1 MKRTIFLLLAIVSL
15 VGMLATSGCKKKETY
30 TVTFNSNGGSGTMS
44 AQSFTEGEAQA
55 LIRNAFTNEGFTFSG
70 WNTVQDGSGASY
82 TDGQTITATAD
93 MILYAQWTSNG
104 TNPTP
109 QPGNTVIVT
118 FDANGGI
125 GEMTPQTFT
134 IGTPQALSANM
145 FTREGFSYVNWNTA
159 VDGTGT
165 AYSDSQEVN
174 PTSNMTLY
182 AQWNAMGGFDSN
194 GASNALFSVRASKM
208 VRFSRGN
215 LQYQA
220 STGTWR
226 FAENQYD
233 TIGADNSNI
242 SATNTGWIDL
252 FGWGTGSNPTNVS
265 TNNGDYSIF
274 TDWGKNT
281 IVNGGNEADYWC
293 TLSMDEW
300 EYLLGSRPNAS
311 SLVGKATVNGITGLV
326 ILPDN
331 WTLPSGC
338 TFISGKENHF
348 DTNTYTT
355 EQWTK
360 MELSGAVFL
369 PSTGVRIGSDVFSV
383 GVSGGYW
390 ATSTPSIT
398 YALFLAIYEDDAD
411 SGCDYRYYGQSVRLV
426 RVQNLE
432 KTSRP

>member
-1 MKRTIFLLLAIVSL
+1 
-15 VGMLATSGCKKKETY
+15 
-30 TVTFNSNGGSGTMS
+30 
-44 AQSFTEGEAQA
+44 
-55 LIRNAFTNEGFTFSG
+55 
-70 WNTVQDGSGASY
+70 
-82 TDGQTITATAD
+82 
-93 MILYAQWTSNG
+93 
-104 TNPTP
+104 
-109 QPGNTVIVT
+109 
-118 FDANGGI
+118 
-125 GEMTPQTFT
+125 
-134 IGTPQALSANM
+134 
-145 FTREGFSYVNWNTA
+145 
-159 VDGTGT
+159 
-165 AYSDSQEVN
+165 
-174 PTSNMTLY
+174 
-182 AQWNAMGGFDSN
+182 
-194 GASNALFSVRASKM
+194 M
-208 VRFSRGN
+208 VC
-215 LQYQA
+215 
-220 STGTWR
+220 
-226 FAENQYD
+226 
-233 TIGADNSNI
+233 
-242 SATNTGWIDL
+242 
-252 FGWGTGSNPTNVS
+252 
-265 TNNGDYSIF
+265 
-274 TDWGKNT
+274 
-281 IVNGGNEADYWC
+281 GNEADYWC

-300 EYLLGSRPNAS
+300 EYLLDSRPNAS
-311 SLVGKATVNGITGLV
+311 SLVGKAIVNGITGLV

>member
-1 MKRTIFLLLAIVSL
+1 MKRTIFLFLAVVSL
-15 VGMLATSGCKKKETY
+15 AGMLATSGCKKKETY
-30 TVTFNSNGGSGTMS
+30 MVTFNSNDGSGTMV
-44 AQSFTEGEAQA
+44 AQTFTEGEAQA
-55 LIRNAFTNEGFTFSG
+55 LTRNTFTNEGFTFGG

-93 MILYAQWTSNG
+93 MTLYAQWTSNG

-109 QPGNTVIVT
+109 QPGNTVTVT
-118 FDANGGI
+118 FDANGGT

-159 VDGTGT
+159 ADGTGT

-174 PTSNMTLY
+174 PTSSMILY
-182 AQWNAMGGFDSN
+182 AQWNVMGGFDSN
-194 GASNALFSVRASKM
+194 GASNALFSVRANKM

-215 LQYQA
+215 LWYQA
-220 STGTWR
+220 STNTWR

-233 TIGADNSNI
+233 TIGADNTNI

-274 TDWGKNT
+274 ADWGRNA
-281 IVNGGNEADYWC
+281 IVNGGNLADYWS

-300 EYLLGSRPNAS
+300 NYLLGSRPNAS
-311 SLVGKATVNGITGLV
+311 SLVGKATVNGITGVV
-326 ILPDN
+326 ILPDG
-331 WTLPSGC
+331 WTLPSD
-338 TFISGKENHF
+338 ISFTPGRENYF
-348 DTNTYTT
+348 DANTYTT

-360 MELSGAVFL
+360 LELSGAIFL

-383 GVSGGYW
+383 GISGGYW
-390 ATSTPSIT
+390 TTSTPSI
-398 YALFLAIYEDDAD
+398 AEAFFLAIFDDDANL
-411 SGCDYRYYGQSVRLV
+411 GGDYRYYGQSVRLV
-426 RVQNLE
+426 RVQN
-432 KTSRP
+432 